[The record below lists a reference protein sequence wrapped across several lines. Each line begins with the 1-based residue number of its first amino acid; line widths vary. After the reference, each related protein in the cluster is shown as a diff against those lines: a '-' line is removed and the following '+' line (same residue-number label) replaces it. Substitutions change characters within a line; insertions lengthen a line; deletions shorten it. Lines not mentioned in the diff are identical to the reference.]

1 MEIIEF
7 DFVSSIKNNDLE
19 ETLSS
24 GFAGDYGVSN
34 EAFVTYRNKLLNS
47 SFSHKEK
54 ISGYLAKAEG
64 RCLGFIV
71 VAFSQ
76 WDSNILGLPVGK
88 VLWFNT
94 LPGFK
99 PEAGNWLL
107 DTALDK
113 AREWEVE
120 CLITRVDFK
129 QTHLIH
135 LLENNGF
142 RLMDVS
148 VALGVASE
156 KIDPSLPGS
165 GENLIRSATTEDLPL
180 LKKIAR
186 SNFRYSHFHMDP
198 NLSQTRSNELF
209 ACWIENDV
217 KGRADKVLLI
227 EDRGQVAGFVTLN
240 IDPNSEEA
248 LGFKIG
254 EIDLIAVSAEHQGK
268 GLGRHLVLAGLEW
281 LRPQVQYVEARTQLM
296 NHSALNTF
304 TKNQFQLLNSGIFLP
319 SGATLH
325 GWLNRN

>member
-7 DFVSSIKNNDLE
+7 DSVLSLKNNDLE
-19 ETLSS
+19 GVLAA
-24 GFAGDYGVSN
+24 GFGGDFGVSN
-34 EAFVTYRNKLLNS
+34 QAFISYRSKSLNS
-47 SFSHKEK
+47 SLFQKEK
-54 ISGYLAKAEG
+54 TSGYLAKADG

-76 WDSNILGLPVGK
+76 WDSEILGLPVGK

-94 LPGFK
+94 LPAFK
-99 PEAGNWLL
+99 SEAGIQLL
-107 DTALDK
+107 DTAFSK
-113 AREWEVE
+113 AREWKIE
-120 CLITRVDFK
+120 CLMTRIDYN
-129 QTHLIH
+129 QNHLIH

-148 VALGVASE
+148 VALGTASE
-156 KIDPSLPGS
+156 KIGPSLPTPEGS
-165 GENLIRSATTEDLPL
+165 LVRPATTEDLPL

-198 NLSQTRSNELF
+198 NLSQTKSNELF

-227 EDRGQVAGFVTLN
+227 EDQDQVAGFVTLN

-268 GLGRHLVLAGLEW
+268 GLGRHLVRAGLEW
-281 LRPQVQYVEARTQLM
+281 LRPQVRHVEARTQLM

-304 TKNQFQLLNSGIFLP
+304 TNNQFQLLNSGIFLP

>member
-7 DFVSSIKNNDLE
+7 DSVTSIKNNDLKE
-19 ETLSS
+19 ILSS
-24 GFAGDYGVSN
+24 GFGGDFGVSN
-34 EAFVTYRNKLLNS
+34 EAFISYRSKSLNTS
-47 SFSHKEK
+47 LSQKDK
-54 ISGYLAKAEG
+54 TSGYIAKADG

-76 WDSNILGLPVGK
+76 WDSEILGLPVGK

-94 LPGFK
+94 LPAFK
-99 PEAGNWLL
+99 TEAGTKLL
-107 DTALDK
+107 GTVLGK
-113 AREWEVE
+113 AREWKIE
-120 CLITRVDFK
+120 CLMTRIDYS
-129 QTHLIH
+129 QHHLIH

-148 VALGVASE
+148 VALGTASE
-156 KIDPSLPGS
+156 KIDPSPPGS
-165 GENLIRSATTEDLPL
+165 GGSLVRPATTEDIPL

-198 NLSQTRSNELF
+198 NLSQTKSNELF

-227 EDRGQVAGFVTLN
+227 EDHDQVSGFVTLN

-248 LGFKIG
+248 LGFKVG

-268 GLGRHLVLAGLEW
+268 GLGRHLVRAGLDW